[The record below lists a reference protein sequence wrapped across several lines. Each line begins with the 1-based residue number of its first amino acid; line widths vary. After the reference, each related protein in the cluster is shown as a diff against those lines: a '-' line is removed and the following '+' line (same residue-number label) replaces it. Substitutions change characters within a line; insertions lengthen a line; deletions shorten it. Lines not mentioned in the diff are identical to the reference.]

1 MTYSEIFIFGWNL
14 NALMFVVNLILAF
27 RTVKQNDIMTISKE
41 HETLNELKQEMDKF
55 YPNRGMETLVSYFIP
70 FTAFFRVSWRLIEM
84 TMFFNKNQGARMFDF
99 MVYKYQVDIQKAKN
113 R

>member
-1 MTYSEIFIFGWNL
+1 MTYGEIFIFGWNL
-14 NALMFVVNLILAF
+14 NALMFVINLILAF
-27 RTVKQNDIMTISKE
+27 RTVKQNDVVTMSKE
-41 HETLNELKQEMDKF
+41 HEILGELKEEMDKF
-55 YPNRGMETLVSYFIP
+55 YPNRGMETLISYFIP

-84 TMFFNKNQGARMFDF
+84 TMFFNKNQDAKMFDF